1 LKVGKLSKETASGMQ
16 VEILTA
22 LRKLGEELSTTED
35 EFLRV
40 NSSANLK
47 QFQQVTSNL
56 GEWQV

>member
-1 LKVGKLSKETASGMQ
+1 MKVGKLSKETASGMQ